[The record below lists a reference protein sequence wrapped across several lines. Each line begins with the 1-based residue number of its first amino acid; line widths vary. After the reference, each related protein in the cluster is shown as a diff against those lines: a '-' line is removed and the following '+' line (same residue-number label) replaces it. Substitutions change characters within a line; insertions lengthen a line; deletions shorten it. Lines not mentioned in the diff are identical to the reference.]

1 MKNITKA
8 LGIAGIVGASFLPL
22 KSEGQDFI
30 NCKKY
35 NPIQNNLF
43 YSIMYQPDSIIE
55 YKQHYNSK
63 KGTLI
68 YDKISRN
75 I

>member
-43 YSIMYQPDSIIE
+43 YSIESFEKPPMKY
-55 YKQHYNSK
+55 
-63 KGTLI
+63 I
-68 YDKISRN
+68 YSTI
-75 I
+75 